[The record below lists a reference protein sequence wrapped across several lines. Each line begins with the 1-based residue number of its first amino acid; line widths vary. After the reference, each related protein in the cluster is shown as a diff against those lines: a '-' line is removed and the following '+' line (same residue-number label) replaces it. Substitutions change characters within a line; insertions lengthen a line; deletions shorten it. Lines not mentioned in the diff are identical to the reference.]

1 LWQQS
6 GKTIIF
12 VTHNVDEAIFLSDRI
27 VLLGRRPAEV
37 RLDIGIDLPYP
48 RDRTCDRFNSIR
60 REVLES
66 LRKETFPEYA
76 KLGYFSEGN

>member
-1 LWQQS
+1 M
-6 GKTIIF
+6 
-12 VTHNVDEAIFLSDRI
+12 
-27 VLLGRRPAEV
+27 EV
-37 RLDIGIDLPYP
+37 DLPYP

-60 REVLES
+60 RDILES